1 MQGHFLET
9 PYGQI
14 HYVMEGS
21 GEPVILLHQS
31 PRSIDEYA
39 EVIPLIAQKYWTIAM
54 DTLGYGASDK
64 PSEQPS
70 LADYGKTVMLLLDE
84 LGIEKANFVG
94 HHTGAKIAE
103 LVAVNYPDRVDK
115 LVLSSPGLLDSDDMK
130 KAAEE
135 AFSKLWAVKEDGSH
149 ISDIWQFW
157 KQHAPLTPELLNR
170 IVIDHL
176 RAGGGDGKTGPYGSI
191 AVFRSDVDKHLSKIE
206 APTLLLWGTDDLTS
220 FGFPKE
226 SEEKVNNAIPHRKVI
241 TIEGGTFATPNLL
254 PERFAQHVL
263 DFLENPD
270 VGLR

>member
-1 MQGHFLET
+1 MRVRQR
-9 PYGQI
+9 I
-14 HYVMEGS
+14 
-21 GEPVILLHQS
+21 
-31 PRSIDEYA
+31 A
-39 EVIPLIAQKYWTIAM
+39 ENRVGLQEFERRITEDVCHGNQIPL
-54 DTLGYGASDK
+54 
-64 PSEQPS
+64 
-70 LADYGKTVMLLLDE
+70 V
-84 LGIEKANFVG
+84 
-94 HHTGAKIAE
+94 
-103 LVAVNYPDRVDK
+103 
-115 LVLSSPGLLDSDDMK
+115 
-130 KAAEE
+130 
-135 AFSKLWAVKEDGSH
+135 
-149 ISDIWQFW
+149 
-157 KQHAPLTPELLNR
+157 TPELLNR

-226 SEEKVNNAIPHRKVI
+226 SEEKVNNAIPHRKVV